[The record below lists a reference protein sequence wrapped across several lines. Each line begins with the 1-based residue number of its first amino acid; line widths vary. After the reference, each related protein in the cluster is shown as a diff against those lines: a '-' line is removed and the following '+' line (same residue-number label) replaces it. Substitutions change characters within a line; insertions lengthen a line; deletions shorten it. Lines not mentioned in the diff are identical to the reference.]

1 MVLAWRLSGFQI
13 YSNDGRRLGG
23 KGDFRMT
30 RICSRL
36 LLFLA
41 SAYLLLPD
49 LILAAGE
56 KADMLVVVA
65 DSRRV
70 HWSVSKFFVDVYNT
84 NPFMFGIY
92 CVILTAILG
101 GVLGLVTDFI
111 MKRTGIDL
119 TSRKIVEH

>member
-1 MVLAWRLSGFQI
+1 MI
-13 YSNDGRRLGG
+13 
-23 KGDFRMT
+23 

-36 LLFLA
+36 LLFLV

-56 KADMLVVVA
+56 KADRLVVVA
-65 DSRRV
+65 DIRRV

-84 NPFMFGIY
+84 NPIMFGIY
-92 CVILTAILG
+92 CIIITAALG
-101 GVLGLVTDFI
+101 GVLGLITDFI

-119 TSRKIVEH
+119 TTRKIVEH

>member
-1 MVLAWRLSGFQI
+1 MV
-13 YSNDGRRLGG
+13 
-23 KGDFRMT
+23 
-30 RICSRL
+30 RIFSRL
-36 LLFLA
+36 LAFMA

-49 LILAAGE
+49 LILAAGD

-70 HWSVSKFFVDVYNT
+70 TWSVSKFFVDAYNT
-84 NPFMFGIY
+84 NPFVFGIY

-101 GVLGLVTDFI
+101 GVLGLLTDLI

>member
-1 MVLAWRLSGFQI
+1 MI
-13 YSNDGRRLGG
+13 
-23 KGDFRMT
+23 

-36 LLFLA
+36 LALLA

-70 HWSVSKFFVDVYNT
+70 SWSVSKFFVDVYNT
-84 NPFMFGIY
+84 DPFMFGVY
-92 CVILTAILG
+92 CVILTAVLG
-101 GVLGLVTDFI
+101 GVSGSNNRFHHETYRNRPDFQKNRGTLI
-111 MKRTGIDL
+111 MKR
-119 TSRKIVEH
+119 